1 MAGHNPQDLS
11 IAVEPSAAT
20 RRAYRRRGLF
30 NLSRMGHCAP
40 SVLQTLLDVT
50 KTRNEW
56 AVRATA
62 GLPGGIG
69 NTGNECGGVTA
80 PLVMLGTR
88 CGLGT
93 ASDGLPRVLD
103 QGHDLCRRFLGCNG
117 TLLCREIRG
126 HARVP
131 LRCVQ
136 VVRQS
141 PELYG
146 ETIAADRPAVVEGE
160 RREAY
165 RQLYAHFRA
174 DDFHCAHAV
183 LRELRDTIPV
193 GQELLDGTSAFMGGT
208 LFQGMTCSALTAGI
222 MALGLKL
229 GRIEHSRLRVIR
241 MIATMAAGGDAFAD
255 DMNEFNRTMNAGK
268 RIAKWFAG
276 EFGSTQCR
284 GITSADFSSAAG
296 VQRYIDTAGVA
307 RCKTIA
313 RAVAGQVRSFIA
325 QQQPRESPSES

>member
-1 MAGHNPQDLS
+1 
-11 IAVEPSAAT
+11 
-20 RRAYRRRGLF
+20 
-30 NLSRMGHCAP
+30 MGHCAP

-50 KTRNEW
+50 KTHNEW

-88 CGLGT
+88 YGLGT
-93 ASDGLPRVLD
+93 ASDGLPRVLEK
-103 QGHDLCRRFLGCNG
+103 GHDLCQRFLGCNG

-136 VVRQS
+136 VVRRS

-146 ETIAADRPAVVEGE
+146 ETIAGDRPAAVRGE

-174 DDFHCAHAV
+174 NDFHCAHAV

-255 DMNEFNRTMNAGK
+255 DMNEFNRIMNAGK
-268 RIAKWFAG
+268 RIAKWFTG
-276 EFGSTQCR
+276 EFGSAQCR
-284 GITSADFSSAAG
+284 SITSSDFSSAAG
-296 VQRYIDTAGVA
+296 VQRYIDTNCMA
-307 RCKTIA
+307 RC
-313 RAVAGQVRSFIA
+313 RHMVQAVAGQVRSFITK
-325 QQQPRESPSES
+325 QQPPQWPSES